1 MHHYLGPS
9 TAHKMMFSCVCFVY
23 IIDNNKKVTKQSF
36 GFYKYQN
43 ELGMFNF
50 CPFLW
55 LPPSIG
61 RPTSFFMLMHAFNTA
76 AVTVHCTEMNFLL

>member
-1 MHHYLGPS
+1 
-9 TAHKMMFSCVCFVY
+9 MMFSCVCFVY
-23 IIDNNKKVTKQSF
+23 IIDDNKKVTKQLF

-61 RPTSFFMLMHAFNTA
+61 SPTSSIISLLHANACIQYCSCYCSLYRNEFSFIIGYA
-76 AVTVHCTEMNFLL
+76 G